1 MNFLLISD
9 TVLLR
14 KQHLR
19 PDNSLKIQEVIMTSN
34 ASMTRHEVRECAFLI
49 LFEMSFREDETA
61 EEMYELA
68 EEVQDLTV
76 TDSVRQMVEGVLLHK
91 DALDEIIAKYSTKRS
106 ISRLP
111 RLNLTI
117 LRLALFEILYDET
130 MPDNA
135 AISEAIAL
143 AGEYTYQEDTAF
155 INGVLGKYVR
165 ENRTEPQQEENA

>member
-1 MNFLLISD
+1 
-9 TVLLR
+9 
-14 KQHLR
+14 
-19 PDNSLKIQEVIMTSN
+19 MTGN
-34 ASMTRHEVRECAFLI
+34 AAMTRHEVRECAFLI

-68 EEVQDLTV
+68 EEVQELTV
-76 TDSVRQMVEGVLLHK
+76 TDAVRAMVDGVLLHK
-91 DALDEIIAKYSTKRS
+91 DELDGIISKYSTKRS

-111 RLNLTI
+111 KLNLAI
-117 LRLALFEILYDET
+117 LRLALFEIMFDET

-155 INGVLGKYVR
+155 INGVLGAYVR
-165 ENRTEPQQEENA
+165 ENCPSEDSEENA

>member
-1 MNFLLISD
+1 
-9 TVLLR
+9 
-14 KQHLR
+14 
-19 PDNSLKIQEVIMTSN
+19 MTGN
-34 ASMTRHEVRECAFLI
+34 AAMTRHEVRECAFLI
-49 LFEMSFREDETA
+49 LFEISFREDETI

-68 EEVQDLTV
+68 EEVQELTV
-76 TDSVRQMVEGVLLHK
+76 TDAVREMVEGVLLHK
-91 DALDEIIAKYSTKRS
+91 DTIDEIIAKYSTKRS

-117 LRLALFEILYDET
+117 LRLALFEIIYDKT

-155 INGVLGKYVR
+155 INGLLGAYVR
-165 ENRTEPQQEENA
+165 ENISEGQQEENA